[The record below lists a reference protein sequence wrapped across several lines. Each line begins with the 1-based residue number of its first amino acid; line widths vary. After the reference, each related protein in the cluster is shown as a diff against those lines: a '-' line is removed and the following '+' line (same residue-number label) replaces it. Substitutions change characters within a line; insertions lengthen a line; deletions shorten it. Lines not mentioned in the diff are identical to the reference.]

1 MIIQVAS
8 CWHLL
13 VNSVISALFWE
24 LIIQTV
30 LVPYSRVIYTHIVV
44 EEDKTWFSAFPWLY
58 GNVENNER
66 KKHTHINKQIH
77 IFHYADCGIY
87 AREFALCVFFCI
99 LLCCSCMQVWA
110 EKLLFTVRK
119 QCNLTNTWGRIKLTG
134 EGLWFHSVVLIVLNE
149 NDSFWILL
157 KFHSKNNCA
166 YYGYNFIKSHFNER
180 KPLNIINKNLNKP
193 WQLLHFKNP
202 LQIATLKYSSNSF
215 CLQQISLP
223 IHVSPVK
230 LYRPYQLA
238 VQTDRN

>member
-1 MIIQVAS
+1 MI
-8 CWHLL
+8 
-13 VNSVISALFWE
+13 
-24 LIIQTV
+24 V
-30 LVPYSRVIYTHIVV
+30 LKRRKQWKKKAYTHKQTNSYFPLCWLWDLCAWICIV
-44 EEDKTWFSAFPWLY
+44 F
-58 GNVENNER
+58 
-66 KKHTHINKQIH
+66 
-77 IFHYADCGIY
+77 
-87 AREFALCVFFCI
+87 FFCI

-134 EGLWFHSVVLIVLNE
+134 EGLWFHSVVLIVVNE

-166 YYGYNFIKSHFNER
+166 NYGFNFIKSHFNER

-193 WQLLHFKNP
+193 RQLLHFKNP
-202 LQIATLKYSSNSF
+202 LQIATLKYPPNSF